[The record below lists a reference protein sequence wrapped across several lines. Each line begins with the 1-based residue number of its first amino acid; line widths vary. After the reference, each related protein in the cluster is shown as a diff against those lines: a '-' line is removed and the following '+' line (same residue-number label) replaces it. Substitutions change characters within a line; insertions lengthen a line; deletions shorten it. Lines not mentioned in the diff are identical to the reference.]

1 MPSRKQEA
9 LSLDEVLLLAE
20 QSLRQASISP
30 GLAAY
35 KPHRLQEKL
44 HRSTSK
50 EKLFIGGNRSGKS
63 VFGATETVMWLTGLH
78 PYRNDIPIPPVRGR
92 AVSVD
97 IEEGIK
103 KISFPEVRRW
113 LPVSYL
119 KNGSWEDSYDKLA
132 RTLTLTNG
140 SFLEFMSYEQDV
152 GKFAGTSRHFTW
164 FDEEPPEDIFNECLM
179 RLIDTDGSYWIT
191 MTPLIEL
198 TWVKDKIYDPWR
210 EGDKSI
216 EVMEIDT
223 VENPHISLDAL
234 NRITRGLSAEEKEA
248 RRQGTFITHTG
259 LVYSGSFKPQMAD
272 EGGNVVEDLLEDDFD
287 IYRRQWQHFVCMDHG
302 FANPTVFLF
311 CCFDADGRIIVY
323 DELYEVQNIVR
334 ENAALYRHRIHD
346 LKVTPSYVVGDPS
359 IQNTSAI
366 TRTSIQTEY
375 VEHGVPIALGN
386 NDVRGGIARVQNR
399 FSKRLLFVSR
409 RCEHTLREINNYRWD
424 RYASTKI
431 EVRRN
436 KKETPLKR
444 NDHCMDALR
453 YGVMSRPAFQDEEE
467 VPKGNYLNFPEA
479 GEKELDYELMFS
491 TPNSFGTRNFDEQ
504 LGIEW

>member
-1 MPSRKQEA
+1 MPTRKQEE
-9 LSLDEVLLLAE
+9 LSLDDVLLLTE
-20 QSLRQASISP
+20 QSLRRASVSP
-30 GLAAY
+30 GLSAY
-35 KPHRLQEKL
+35 KPHALQEKL
-44 HRSTSK
+44 HRSPAK

-63 VFGATETVMWLTGLH
+63 VFGAVETVMWLTGLH
-78 PYRNDIPIPPVRGR
+78 PYRKDIPLPPVRGR
-92 AVSVD
+92 AVAVD

-103 KISFPEVRRW
+103 KISHPEIRRW
-113 LPVSYL
+113 LPASFLV
-119 KNGSWEDSYDKLA
+119 NGSWEDSYDKLA

-179 RLIDTDGSYWIT
+179 RLVDTDGSYWIT

-198 TWVKDKIYDPWR
+198 TWVKDKIYDPWA
-210 EGDKSI
+210 EGDHSI
-216 EVMEIDT
+216 FVLEIDT
-223 VENPHISLDAL
+223 TENPHIKIEALD
-234 NRITRGLSAEEKEA
+234 RITRGLSAEEKEA
-248 RRQGTFITHTG
+248 RRSGKFITHTG
-259 LVYSGSFKPQMAD
+259 LVYAGSYKAQSSD
-272 EGGNVVEDLLEDDFD
+272 EGGNVVEDLLDDDFE

-334 ENAALYRHRIHD
+334 ENAALYRSRIRD
-346 LKVTPSYVVGDPS
+346 LKVTPVYVVGDPS

-409 RCEHTLREINNYRWD
+409 RCQHTLRELNNYRWD

-453 YGVMSRPAFQDEEE
+453 YGVMSRPAFQHEIDEA
-467 VPKGNYLNFPEA
+467 PGNVLNLPEA
-479 GEKELDYELMFS
+479 GEMDFDYELMFS
-491 TPNSFGTRNFDEQ
+491 AQNGFNKNFDEQ

>member
-1 MPSRKQEA
+1 MPSRKQEQ
-9 LSLDEVLLLAE
+9 LSLDEVLLLTE

-30 GLAAY
+30 GLSAY
-35 KPHRLQEKL
+35 KPHSLQEKL
-44 HRSTSK
+44 HRNTSK

-78 PYRNDIPIPPVRGR
+78 PYRKDIPIPPVRGR

-113 LPVSYL
+113 LPVSFL

-198 TWVKDKIYDPWR
+198 TWVKDKIYDQWR
-210 EGDKSI
+210 EGDESI
-216 EVMEIDT
+216 YVVEIDT
-223 VENPHISLDAL
+223 IENPHISLHAL
-234 NRITRGLSAEEKEA
+234 DRITRGLSVEEKEA
-248 RRQGTFITHTG
+248 RRSGTFITHTG
-259 LVYSGSFKPQMAD
+259 LVYGGSFKPEPAD
-272 EGGNVVEDLLEDDFD
+272 EGGNVVEDILEDDFE
-287 IYRRQWQHFVCMDHG
+287 IYRQQWGHFVCMDHG

-311 CCFDADGRIIVY
+311 CCFDNDGRIIVY
-323 DELYEVQNIVR
+323 DELYEVQHIVR
-334 ENAALYRHRIHD
+334 ENAALYRSRIRE
-346 LKVTPSYVVGDPS
+346 LKVVPTYVVGDPS

-399 FSKRLLFVSR
+399 FSKRLLFISR
-409 RCEHTLREINNYRWD
+409 RCQHTLREINNYRWD

-453 YGVMSRPAFQDEEE
+453 YGVMSRPAYQDEIDK
-467 VPKGNYLNFPEA
+467 PDGNVLNLPEA
-479 GEKELDYELMFS
+479 GEKAFDYELAFS
-491 TPNSFGTRNFDEQ
+491 FPENNSRRFDEQ